1 MRAEPERRPGEGS
14 AGGGVE
20 TNHNAPPGIALALP
34 TEQQVLGER
43 EQVPGRGKEESKK
56 TGWTEKNLES

>member
-20 TNHNAPPGIALALP
+20 TPHSAPPGIALALP
-34 TEQQVLGER
+34 TGQQVLGGRAGARER
-43 EQVPGRGKEESKK
+43 QGREKEKI
-56 TGWTEKNLES
+56 LES